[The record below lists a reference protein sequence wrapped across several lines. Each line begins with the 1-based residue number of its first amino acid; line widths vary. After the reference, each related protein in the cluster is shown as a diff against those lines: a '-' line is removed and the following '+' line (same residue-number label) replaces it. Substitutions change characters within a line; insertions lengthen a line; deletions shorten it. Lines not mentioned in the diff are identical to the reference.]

1 MNNFSAMNDTEQG
14 KSEIEKGK
22 ITAITSYILI
32 VGILIAL
39 SMNAE
44 SKNKFASFH
53 IKQAL
58 GLNLTFISIGL
69 LISNFSNTQ
78 IYVSFWVFF
87 TILWVF
93 GILSAI
99 KGETKP
105 IPLVGNLYQK
115 LFKSF

>member
-1 MNNFSAMNDTEQG
+1 MNDNTDQEKSDIEQ
-14 KSEIEKGK
+14 GK
-22 ITAITSYILI
+22 ITAISSYILI

-87 TILWVF
+87 TVLWVF

>member
-1 MNNFSAMNDTEQG
+1 MSEIEQG
-14 KSEIEKGK
+14 KSEIEQGK

-32 VGILIAL
+32 IGVLIAL
-39 SMNAE
+39 SMNTE
-44 SKNKFASFH
+44 TKNKFASFH
-53 IKQAL
+53 IKQAI
-58 GLNLTFISIGL
+58 GLNITFISIGL

-87 TILWVF
+87 TVLWVF
-93 GILSAI
+93 GIFSAI

-115 LFKSF
+115 FFKSF

>member
-1 MNNFSAMNDTEQG
+1 MNQTEQDKSAIEQG
-14 KSEIEKGK
+14 KM
-22 ITAITSYILI
+22 TAITSYILI
-32 VGILIAL
+32 IGVLIAL

-44 SKNKFASFH
+44 TKNKFAAFH
-53 IKQAL
+53 IKQAV

-87 TILWVF
+87 TVLWVF
-93 GILSAI
+93 GIISAI
-99 KGETKP
+99 KGEIKP

-115 LFKSF
+115 VFKSF

>member
-1 MNNFSAMNDTEQG
+1 MDETEHGKNDIQN
-14 KSEIEKGK
+14 GK

-87 TILWVF
+87 TVLWVF

-105 IPLVGNLYQK
+105 IPLVGNLFQK
-115 LFKSF
+115 VFKSF